1 MIDKGKG
8 RAARE
13 RLRDGQLLA
22 DALLAI
28 EAEEAKAAGKLG
40 YMARALV
47 QATMPHRSI
56 PEVSFQRRNGAF
68 MLTML
73 ALPQV
78 GLPYGSIPR
87 LLLAWMT
94 TEAVRTKEPCL
105 VLGDTLSRFMA
116 ELDLI
121 PTGGRWGTIT
131 RLKAQMTRLFTCTV
145 SLDYEDD
152 GSRAGMG
159 FRLVKDYRL
168 LWHPKNPQQAALWQ
182 STVTLSRDFFDEVI
196 AAPVPVDMRALKALR
211 RSPMALDI
219 YCWLTY
225 RMSYLDHK
233 TEIPWEAL
241 AIQFGAGYEL
251 CRQFKQ
257 SFLEQLQ
264 KVCVVY
270 QEARVEEGERGLILR
285 PSRPHVPRLSR

>member
-1 MIDKGKG
+1 MPDKLKEL
-8 RAARE
+8 E
-13 RLRDGQLLA
+13 RYQEFLA
-22 DALLAI
+22 LDF
-28 EAEEAKAAGKLG
+28 EEAKAAGKLG

-56 PEVSFQRRNGAF
+56 ADSTFQRRNGAYT
-68 MLTML
+68 LTML

-87 LLLAWMT
+87 LLLSWMT
-94 TEAVRTKEPCL
+94 TEAVRTKDPCL

-116 ELDLI
+116 ELDLV

-145 SLDYEDD
+145 SLDYEDAD
-152 GSRAGMG
+152 SVAGTG

-182 STVTLSRDFFDEVI
+182 STVTLSRDFYDEVI
-196 AAPVPVDMRALKALR
+196 ASPVPVDMRALKALR

-225 RMSYLDHK
+225 RMSYLHRQ
-233 TEIPWEAL
+233 TEIPWPAL
-241 AIQFGAGYEL
+241 VAQFGSSYDRA
-251 CRQFKQ
+251 RDFKKW
-257 SFLEQLQ
+257 FLAHLKQVQ
-264 KVCVVY
+264 AVY
-270 QEARVEEGERGLILR
+270 REANLEEGERGLILK
-285 PSRPHVPRLSR
+285 PSRPHVPRLPR